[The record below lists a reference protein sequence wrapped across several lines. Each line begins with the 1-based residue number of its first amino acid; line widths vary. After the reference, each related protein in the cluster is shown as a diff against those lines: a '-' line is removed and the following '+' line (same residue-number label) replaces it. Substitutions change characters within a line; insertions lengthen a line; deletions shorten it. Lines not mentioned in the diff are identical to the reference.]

1 MAIIDQ
7 RYASAVHSKSLSVD
21 EKTTMSDTD
30 VLGAMGLAARVLE
43 DGRTWDGKP
52 VRPAPLAVPLAR
64 LFAGDSN
71 AAHEIVRTLA
81 TMAFDQ
87 SFAYGIKIAKPMCED
102 MAKSCL
108 AWHRNG
114 ICRRCG
120 GHGLSLI
127 PGTKTLSDRACV
139 HCKGSSKVPFERN
152 FRQEWQ
158 PLARWLVVE
167 MRRESSR
174 AGPQAMRSL
183 AATLNL

>member
-127 PGTKTLSDRACV
+127 PGTKTLSDRASIARARARCPSNAISGRSGNRWPGGWLWRCGANPRELDLRRCV
-139 HCKGSSKVPFERN
+139 A
-152 FRQEWQ
+152 WQ
-158 PLARWLVVE
+158 QP
-167 MRRESSR
+167 
-174 AGPQAMRSL
+174 
-183 AATLNL
+183 